1 MKTLQYFII
10 VLTLI
15 GFNKTGQSRDI
26 YFYDGDWDRT
36 LEFAEEQE
44 RLIFVD
50 VYAIWCRPCRE
61 MSKYVFTNPR
71 VGKFFTE
78 TFINKKI
85 NAERGVGIDFVKT
98 YKVKGLPTLLILDSD
113 ENLIA
118 KTTGYKNSEQLLKF
132 AKSALKKYERK
143 YK

>member
-1 MKTLQYFII
+1 MKYFKHF
-10 VLTLI
+10 LI
-15 GFNKTGQSRDI
+15 CIAFLGFSETSRSQDI
-26 YFYDGDWDRT
+26 YFYDGNWERT
-36 LEFAEEQE
+36 LEFAEEQD

-50 VYAIWCRPCRE
+50 VYAIWCRPCKE

-85 NAERGVGIDFVKT
+85 NAERGIGLEIVEE
-98 YKVKGLPTLLILDSD
+98 YKVKSLPTLLILDSD

-118 KTTGYKNSEQLLKF
+118 KTTGYQNSNELLRF
-132 AKSALKKYERK
+132 AKSALKKYDRK
-143 YK
+143 HR

>member
-1 MKTLQYFII
+1 MKTLSYYII
-10 VLTLI
+10 VLALI
-15 GFNKTGQSRDI
+15 GFSKTVQSQDI
-26 YFYDGDWDRT
+26 YFYDGDWGRT

-61 MSKYVFTNPR
+61 MSKYVFTNPH
-71 VGKFFTE
+71 VGKYFTE

-85 NAERGVGIDFVKT
+85 NAERGVGIDLVKK
-98 YKVKGLPTLLILDSD
+98 YNVKALPTLLILDSD

-118 KTTGYKNSEQLLKF
+118 KTTGYQSSNQLLRF
-132 AKSALKKYERK
+132 AKSALRK
-143 YK
+143 YNRKHK